1 MHPFSGGYFVHF
13 AGNCIMI
20 IYKKDIMS
28 ELKDKGYTSYR
39 LRHEKIMSEK
49 NMTNIRNKKVTMAVL
64 NQICQLLDC
73 QPGEILEY
81 LPDDKSADQ

>member
-1 MHPFSGGYFVHF
+1 
-13 AGNCIMI
+13 MI

-39 LRHEKIMSEK
+39 LRHEKIISEK

-64 NQICQLLDC
+64 NQLCQLLEC

-81 LPDDKSADQ
+81 LPDEKSADQ

>member
-1 MHPFSGGYFVHF
+1 
-13 AGNCIMI
+13 MI

-64 NQICQLLDC
+64 NQLCQLLDC

-81 LPDDKSADQ
+81 LPDEKSAD

>member
-1 MHPFSGGYFVHF
+1 
-13 AGNCIMI
+13 MI

-39 LRHEKIMSEK
+39 LRHEKIISEK

-64 NQICQLLDC
+64 NQLCQLLDC

-81 LPDDKSADQ
+81 LPDEKSADQ

>member
-1 MHPFSGGYFVHF
+1 MHF
-13 AGNCIMI
+13 AGNYIMI

-81 LPDDKSADQ
+81 LPDDKSAD

>member
-1 MHPFSGGYFVHF
+1 MIKYKSG
-13 AGNCIMI
+13 
-20 IYKKDIMS
+20 IMS

-81 LPDDKSADQ
+81 LPDDKSAD

>member
-1 MHPFSGGYFVHF
+1 
-13 AGNCIMI
+13 MI

-64 NQICQLLDC
+64 NQLCQLLGC

>member
-1 MHPFSGGYFVHF
+1 MHF

-64 NQICQLLDC
+64 NQLCQLLNC

-81 LPDDKSADQ
+81 LPDEKPADQ

>member
-1 MHPFSGGYFVHF
+1 MHF

>member
-13 AGNCIMI
+13 AGNYIMI

>member
-1 MHPFSGGYFVHF
+1 MHF
-13 AGNCIMI
+13 AGNYIMI